1 MHAHVISVQPVMYSV
16 VATRIV
22 QATRSQ
28 LGGIQVGAEIV
39 RLKYRNY
46 APILEAKV
54 FQPLKTLDVYSSVIE
69 AVLARSMK
77 HLALLIL

>member
-1 MHAHVISVQPVMYSV
+1 MISVQHVMYSV
-16 VATRIV
+16 VATPIV

-28 LGGIQVGAEIV
+28 LGGIQVGVGIV
-39 RLKYRNY
+39 LLKYRNY

-69 AVLARSMK
+69 AALARSMK